1 MLSITRELEFGNL
14 KIIVRELTVA
24 EVRKWLSDPSTL
36 EQSDSEFD
44 VLTGLMS
51 FDEINVNDIY
61 RFTDLKKEDV
71 EVLTPS
77 ALKKIAAV
85 VKELNSVFFNEYLV
99 RLNEV
104 RTLIDQQKQQS
115 AISN

>member
-71 EVLTPS
+71 EGLED
-77 ALKKIAAV
+77 LIQAAHEDAANQLQ
-85 VKELNSVFFNEYLV
+85 KETSQNMEGIPGMPNIPGLM
-99 RLNEV
+99 
-104 RTLIDQQKQQS
+104 
-115 AISN
+115 